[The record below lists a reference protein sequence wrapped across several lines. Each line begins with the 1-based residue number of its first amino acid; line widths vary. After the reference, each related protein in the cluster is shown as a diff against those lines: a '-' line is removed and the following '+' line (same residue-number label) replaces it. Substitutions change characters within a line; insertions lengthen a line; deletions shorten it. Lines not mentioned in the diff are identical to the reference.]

1 MRYTKNI
8 RIGKK
13 SIKKESEGLGMITDI
28 KDFEKKCVVRVI
40 SVNSDDVYGSDV
52 VSGITEG
59 VYDISEFKLLLDDF
73 AETSN
78 TSFSI
83 MYDDSLDGYLAEA
96 VNLLDEEVQDEVD
109 LSILF
114 VVEVRDS
121 EIIEDY
127 FK

>member
-1 MRYTKNI
+1 
-8 RIGKK
+8 
-13 SIKKESEGLGMITDI
+13 MITDI